1 MNAPELARVAS
12 SPDAPVAE
20 RVQAR
25 TELEAQFQPTTSDF
39 PDQSAIRSL
48 VEHIQSAYD
57 QGTMAKGG
65 LWQGTGIYPIQ
76 GERKHGEAMSLFV
89 DERGMFGTAPGGYK
103 MRPSQFGSFHLR
115 LMVEQTP
122 LINAIILRRQRVIG
136 RFLRTVER
144 NRDLGFEVRRND
156 ETGTVKPRKGPE
168 ETALEQFVLHSGWE
182 RTPRKRQQLKH
193 DTLTTFMTKSLRDI
207 LTLDAWAI
215 ETVPTNN
222 GKSLFG
228 YHAVD
233 ASTVY
238 LASEE
243 GYQGDDEIIAVQ
255 IVDGMPVTKYNAD
268 EMAYLTM
275 NPRSDVSFGGYGYAP
290 PEMVV
295 KVVTGYL
302 NALTY
307 NLRGFDANA
316 IPKGLLTIFG
326 SFDQNQLN
334 GFRQQWNAMVRGVNN
349 AWSLPVMVSDSK
361 ESSATYT
368 KFDNEFTDMYFA
380 KWMILL
386 TSIICAVYGMDP
398 TEIYAESFHAGRSSL
413 SGSDTAERLA
423 DARDTGL
430 EPLMSFLENGMTDY
444 LLSRV
449 APDYVFRFY
458 GLRPLDLEWK
468 REYAKLTKSVN
479 ELRVAEGDEPTTESW
494 GNAPLNPSLVGV
506 YSQAQQA
513 ALGGAGQT
521 PEKPEPEARVQE
533 SGDRKQ
539 PDGDTQGRQPE
550 SAVTDQGNRDPAKA
564 DQAMAGGYE
573 AVKDDADRDRSTMFR
588 KAVGRTSGIRS
599 DEIVVVG

>member
-1 MNAPELARVAS
+1 MTAQDLARLAS
-12 SPDAPVAE
+12 YPGAPVSE
-20 RVQAR
+20 RTQAR
-25 TELEAQFQPTTSDF
+25 AELEAQFTPTKSDL
-39 PDQSAIRSL
+39 PDQSAVKQL
-48 VEHIQSAYD
+48 VEQIQYAYD
-57 QGTMAKGG
+57 QAPLAKGG
-65 LWQGTGIYPIQ
+65 LWQNTGIYPIQ
-76 GERKHGEAMSLFV
+76 GERKRGEAMSLFV

-103 MRPSQFGSFHLR
+103 MRPSQFASFHLR
-115 LMVEQTP
+115 MMVEQTP

-136 RFLRTVER
+136 RFLRTAER
-144 NRDLGFEVRRND
+144 NRELGFEVRRND
-156 ETGTVKPRKGPE
+156 ESGTVNARKGPE
-168 ETALEQFVLHSGWE
+168 ETALEQFLLHSGWE
-182 RTPRKRQQLKH
+182 RNPRKRQQLKH
-193 DTLTTFMTKSLRDI
+193 DTLSAFMTKSVRDI

-233 ASTVY
+233 AGTVY

-255 IVDGMPVTKYNAD
+255 IVNGMPVTKYTAD

-275 NPRSDVSFGGYGYAP
+275 NPRTDVLYGGYGYAP

-307 NLRGFDANA
+307 NLRGFDSNA
-316 IPKGLLTIFG
+316 IPKGLLTVFG

-334 GFRQQWNAMVRGVNN
+334 FFKQQWNAMVRGVNN

-386 TSIICAVYGMDP
+386 TAIICSVYGMDP

-430 EPLMSFLENGMTDY
+430 EPLMSFIENGITDY
-444 LLSRV
+444 IMTRLD
-449 APDYVFRFY
+449 PDYVFRFY
-458 GLRPLDLEWK
+458 GLRPLDQEWK
-468 REYAKLTKSVN
+468 REVSKLTLTVN
-479 ELRVAEGDEPTTESW
+479 EMREQEGIEATTESW
-494 GNAPLNPSLVGV
+494 GSAPLNPALVGL
-506 YSQAQQA
+506 YTQAQQG
-513 ALGGAGQT
+513 LPGEQPTG
-521 PEKPEPEARVQE
+521 KEPEATVQE
-533 SGDRKQ
+533 AGDRENGQ
-539 PDGDTQGRQPE
+539 RPE
-550 SAVTDQGNRDPAKA
+550 AAVTDTGDRDQAEA
-564 DQAMAGGYE
+564 DKAMAGGYD
-573 AVKDDADRDRSTMFR
+573 AVKDHADRDVSTMFR
-588 KAVGRTSGIRS
+588 KAVGRARVIRAE
-599 DEIVVVG
+599 DIVVVG